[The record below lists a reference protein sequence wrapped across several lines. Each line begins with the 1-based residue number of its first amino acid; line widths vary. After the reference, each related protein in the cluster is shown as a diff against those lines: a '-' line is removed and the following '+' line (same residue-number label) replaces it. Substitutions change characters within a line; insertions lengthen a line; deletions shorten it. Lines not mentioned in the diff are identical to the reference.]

1 MSEECYLMDEDEN
14 EEAEDIEVNSVYF
27 FSYELDIRRRS
38 EGRIFETNLDI
49 SGVNKGVI

>member
-14 EEAEDIEVNSVYF
+14 EEAEDIEVNAVYF
-27 FSYELDIRRRS
+27 FSCEPDIRRRS
-38 EGRIFETNLDI
+38 EGRIFETNRDI